1 MILLI
6 KNLKQKRS
14 NKKLSNK
21 VIDLFIIR
29 NVVDKQAYRLALSLI
44 YRIYNVFYMSLL
56 ELYRR
61 KDNSTMSTYIA
72 AKLIDDKEE

>member
-1 MILLI
+1 MLLI

-21 VIDLFIIR
+21 TINLFIIR
-29 NVVDKQAYRLALSLI
+29 NAVDKQAYRLALSSI
-44 YRIYNVFYMSLL
+44 YRIYNVFHISLL

-61 KDNSTMSTYIA
+61 RDNSTMLIYIA